1 MALVSNRLGD
11 TLASK
16 ARSKLGIRFG
26 RFTIAAIAAFATTEV
41 VLTICAGP
49 LQLTA
54 TWATLIS
61 WFSGALVSY
70 VLSRWAWKRKGRPSL
85 LKETLPFW
93 VVSAMVVAILT
104 VATKFAYHAASWLDL
119 TGAERVLFVD
129 LVYGVANVGTFLL
142 RFLFFHYVL
151 FAGSAGQVAPGAA
164 EEALVS
170 TDPGP
175 EPFARAA
182 ESTGPMRA
190 LPDPEDLEADA
201 DLSAALSTL
210 PSAALS
216 PLPSA
221 ALAPLPLG
229 RSRPSRWRSRHQVP

>member
-1 MALVSNRLGD
+1 MAVVTNRLSD
-11 TLASK
+11 TLHRK
-16 ARSKLGIRFG
+16 ARKKAYTLSLHDALPIF
-26 RFTIAAIAAFATTEV
+26 AAFATTEV

-49 LQLTA
+49 LDLTA
-54 TWATLIS
+54 TWAGIIS

-93 VVSAMVVAILT
+93 IVSAMVVAVLW
-104 VATKFAYHAASWLDL
+104 VATKFAYHAAAWMGL
-119 TGAERVLFVD
+119 TGVERVLFVD
-129 LVYGVANVGTFLL
+129 LVYGVANFGTFLL

-151 FAGSAGQVAPGAA
+151 FAGSADADAPAVA

-190 LPDPEDLEADA
+190 LPDEEDPPDS
-201 DLSAALSTL
+201 D
-210 PSAALS
+210 
-216 PLPSA
+216 
-221 ALAPLPLG
+221 
-229 RSRPSRWRSRHQVP
+229 

>member
-1 MALVSNRLGD
+1 MALATKGLGD
-11 TLASK
+11 ALAQK

-26 RFTIAAIAAFATTEV
+26 RFTVAAAAAFATTEV

-49 LQLTA
+49 LGLTA
-54 TWATLIS
+54 TWASLIS

-70 VLSRWAWKRKGRPSL
+70 VLSRWAWKRKGRPNL

-93 VVSAMVVAILT
+93 VVSAMVVAILW
-104 VATKFAYHAASWLDL
+104 VATKFAYHAAAWMGL
-119 TGAERVLFVD
+119 TGVARVLFVD
-129 LVYGVANVGTFLL
+129 LVYGVANFGTFLL

-151 FAGSAGQVAPGAA
+151 FAGSAGEPAVA

-182 ESTGPMRA
+182 DSTGPMRA
-190 LPDPEDLEADA
+190 VPGAEDPADPD
-201 DLSAALSTL
+201 
-210 PSAALS
+210 
-216 PLPSA
+216 
-221 ALAPLPLG
+221 
-229 RSRPSRWRSRHQVP
+229 

>member
-1 MALVSNRLGD
+1 MALVTNRLGD
-11 TLASK
+11 TIQRK

-26 RFTIAAIAAFATTEV
+26 RFTIAAIAAFATTEL

-49 LQLTA
+49 LQLSA
-54 TWATLIS
+54 TSASLIA

-70 VLSRWAWKRKGRPSL
+70 VLSRWAWKRKGRPNL

-93 VVSAMVVAILT
+93 VVSAMVIVVLT
-104 VATKFAYHAASWLDL
+104 LATKFAYHSASWMGL
-119 TGAERVLFVD
+119 TGVARVLWVD
-129 LVYGVANVGTFLL
+129 LVYAVANVGTFVL

-151 FAGSAGQVAPGAA
+151 FAGSADEPPVA

-182 ESTGPMRA
+182 ESTGPEGA
-190 LPDPEDLEADA
+190 VSDAEDPAGSD
-201 DLSAALSTL
+201 
-210 PSAALS
+210 
-216 PLPSA
+216 
-221 ALAPLPLG
+221 
-229 RSRPSRWRSRHQVP
+229 

>member
-11 TLASK
+11 SLAAK
-16 ARSKLGIRFG
+16 ARGKLGIRFG
-26 RFTIAAIAAFATTEV
+26 RFTVAAIAAFATTEV
-41 VLTICAGP
+41 VLTVCAGP
-49 LQLTA
+49 LHLTA
-54 TWATLIS
+54 TWASLIA

-93 VVSAMVVAILT
+93 VVSAMVVVILT
-104 VATKFAYHAASWLDL
+104 LATKLAYHSAAWMNLS
-119 TGAERVLFVD
+119 GAERVLYVD
-129 LVYGVANVGTFLL
+129 AVYGVANIGTFLL

-151 FAGSAGQVAPGAA
+151 FAGSGALAAPGAA
-164 EEALVS
+164 EEALAS

-190 LPDPEDLEADA
+190 LPDED
-201 DLSAALSTL
+201 SA
-210 PSAALS
+210 
-216 PLPSA
+216 
-221 ALAPLPLG
+221 
-229 RSRPSRWRSRHQVP
+229 